1 MILSL
6 PKEIT
11 DELHATCG
19 ELRLTDPSTD
29 RVYVLI
35 DDETHRRA
43 MHALKLQEDWE
54 AILEGAAQADRGET
68 MSVDEARARLKRQV
82 GISS

>member
-6 PKEIT
+6 PKVIA
-11 DELHATCG
+11 DELHASSG

-54 AILEGAAQADRGET
+54 AVQEGAAQADRGET
-68 MSVDEARARLKRQV
+68 MSVDEARAKLKRQV
-82 GISS
+82 GF

>member
-1 MILSL
+1 MIVML

-11 DELHATCG
+11 DELHAARG
-19 ELRLTDPSTD
+19 ELRVTDPSTS

-43 MHALKLQEDWE
+43 MHDLKMQEDWD
-54 AILEGAAQADRGET
+54 AIQEGAAQADRGET
-68 MSVDEARARLKRQV
+68 MSINEAQAKLKRQF
-82 GISS
+82 GFSG

>member
-1 MILSL
+1 MLAAL

-11 DELHATCG
+11 DELHAARG
-19 ELRLTDPSTD
+19 ELRVNDPSTG

-43 MHALKLQEDWE
+43 MRALKLQDDWE
-54 AILEGAAQADRGET
+54 AIQEGASQADRGET
-68 MSVDEARARLKRQV
+68 LSVDEARSKLNRQF
-82 GISS
+82 GFSG